1 MEVWEEEEEGGGKD
15 VVLSGSFEKR
25 SGGGEGLEGGM
36 WSGRDME
43 LGEERRKRERKG
55 KDRKREKRRG
65 EETRNRERIEGNPPF
80 HSIAL
85 PLLTKWVRGAMQRT
99 SLM

>member
-1 MEVWEEEEEGGGKD
+1 MGGGKD

-36 WSGRDME
+36 WSDRDME
-43 LGEERRKRERKG
+43 LGEEKRGEKKKGKERTGKERREEERKREI
-55 KDRKREKRRG
+55 
-65 EETRNRERIEGNPPF
+65 ERVEDNPPF

-85 PLLTKWVRGAMQRT
+85 PLLTKWVRGAI
-99 SLM
+99 